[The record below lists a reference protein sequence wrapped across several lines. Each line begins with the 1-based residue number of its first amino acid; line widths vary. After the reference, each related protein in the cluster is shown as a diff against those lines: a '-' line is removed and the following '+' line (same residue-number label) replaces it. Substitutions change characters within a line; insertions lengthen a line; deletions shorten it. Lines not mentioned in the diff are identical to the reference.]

1 MKLADMMEYVG
12 ISFTADRFKTIMS
25 SLGIIIG
32 VMAIVVM
39 LSVGE
44 GLYSGVFSQFSQ
56 LNLDIIH
63 IIPGTFSTGEHGPPG
78 FRSTE
83 ERAKFTERD
92 VEILESISGVK
103 KAAPRTSN
111 LAVIQFR
118 DKNAS
123 SSLTAVSPKKEDNL
137 RTKVEVGRFLSDS
150 DDKVIV
156 IGNGISEDIFRM
168 KVSPGNRVRLYNND
182 KYIDFKVVGVLK
194 EEKES
199 TFLTENPNT
208 AMYVTHRAMK
218 DFLGN
223 DNYYYDRIEVTA
235 MDPTQ
240 IEMVVDR
247 IEEGLDRYHKN
258 EAFSAI
264 TSRSMLASLVSILT
278 MIKYALGGIGAIS
291 LIVGGIG
298 ISNVMML
305 TVKDR
310 IREIGVMKALG
321 ATTMDIRNQYI
332 LEAGVL
338 GLASSVIGIILGSFA
353 SLGISSLGG
362 LPSLVTL
369 QSIIVG
375 LIFGILTTS
384 IAGVYPAN
392 KAAKLDPIEALRTE

>member
-1 MKLADMMEYVG
+1 
-12 ISFTADRFKTIMS
+12 
-25 SLGIIIG
+25 
-32 VMAIVVM
+32 M

-56 LNLDIIH
+56 LNLDVIH
-63 IIPGTFSTGEHGPPG
+63 VIPGTFSAGEHGPPG
-78 FRSTE
+78 LRSTE
-83 ERAKFTERD
+83 EPAKFTDND
-92 VEILESISGVK
+92 VETLETISGVK

-111 LAVIQFR
+111 SAIIHFR

-123 SSLTAVSPKKEDNL
+123 SSLTAVSPKKEDYL
-137 RTKVEVGRFLSDS
+137 RSKVGVGRFLTDS

-168 KVSPGNRVRLYNND
+168 KVSPGNRIRLYNKD
-182 KYIDFKVVGVLK
+182 KYIDFKVVGVLE

-199 TFLTENPNT
+199 TFLSGNPNT
-208 AMYVTHRAMK
+208 AMYVTHKAMK
-218 DFLGN
+218 DFLGE
-223 DNYYYDRIEVTA
+223 DNYFYDRIEVTA
-235 MDPTQ
+235 KDPTE
-240 IEMVVDR
+240 IEPVVDR
-247 IEEGLDRYHKN
+247 IEEALTRYHKN

-264 TSRSMLASLVSILT
+264 TSRSMLSSLESILT
-278 MIKYALGGIGAIS
+278 MIKFALGGIGAIS

-321 ATTMDIRNQYI
+321 ATTRDIRNQYV

-338 GLASSVIGIILGSFA
+338 GLVSSLMGIILGSIA
-353 SLGISSLGG
+353 SMGIGSLGG
-362 LPSLVTL
+362 LPALVTL

-375 LIFGILTTS
+375 LIFGIFTTS